1 MKSLNWEKAAKR
13 FAAGGFMKQ
22 MQVDRFEEGF
32 AVLVDDDEKTY
43 DVPREFFGFELHA
56 GDVLEVEM
64 EGERPVH
71 ARFLAEETESRRA
84 LARALMQ
91 KLKKKS

>member
-1 MKSLNWEKAAKR
+1 
-13 FAAGGFMKQ
+13 MKQ

-32 AVLVDDDEKTY
+32 AVLVDDEEKTY
-43 DVPREFFGFELHA
+43 DVPRGLFGFELHA

-64 EGERPVH
+64 EEGRPVS